1 MESEKL
7 RILVADDHSIVRNG
21 IMKSLSDNFRAI
33 EFAEASN
40 ASEIMQH
47 IQNTKWDLVT
57 LDINMPGRNGMDVLK
72 DIKEIRPEIPVI
84 IFSMYPEDQFAVRAI
99 KAGASAYL
107 TKDISSKNLS
117 EALKK
122 ILNGGTYL
130 TSSIAELITSEL
142 RGSHDKPAHELL
154 SDREYQVF
162 LLIASGLNVSTI
174 AIELSLSVKTI
185 SVYRA
190 NILTKMN
197 LKNNSEMTHYAFKNN
212 LVE

>member
-21 IMKSLSDNFRAI
+21 IMKSLSDNFLAI

-47 IQNTKWDLVT
+47 IRNAKWDLVT

-72 DIKEIRPEIPVI
+72 DIKEIHPEIPVI

-122 ILNGGTYL
+122 ILNGGTYF

-142 RGSHDKPAHELL
+142 RGVHDKPAHELL

-162 LLIASGLNVSTI
+162 LHIASGLSVSSI

-190 NILTKMN
+190 NILTKMS